1 MNTLVILEG
10 QQHQIP
16 DDIAKDDAKLL
27 TLFSTVNPALADAEI
42 KRNGTHIELIARK
55 GTKGHSQDVLDQLNA
70 APLYLDPA
78 VMVCNALQNH
88 EFRVG
93 LDAEH
98 AERITQQIEQAL
110 VESDQQEK
118 FRRTTLTALTKAKP
132 TPTVVMGF

>member
-16 DDIAKDDAKLL
+16 DEIAKDDAKLL

-55 GTKGHSQDVLDQLNA
+55 GTKGSTQGVLDHLNA
-70 APLYLDPA
+70 APLYIDPA

-88 EFRVG
+88 EVRVG

-98 AERITQQIEQAL
+98 AEQITQQIEQGLA
-110 VESDQQEK
+110 ESEQQEK
-118 FRRTTLTALTKAKP
+118 FRRATLTALAQAKP

>member
-10 QQHQIP
+10 QQHPIP
-16 DDIAKDDAKLL
+16 DEIASDDAKLL

-55 GTKGHSQDVLDQLNA
+55 GTKGSTHDVFGHLNA

-78 VMVCNALQNH
+78 VVVCNALQTH
-88 EFRVG
+88 EVRVG
-93 LDAEH
+93 LDAEN

-110 VESDQQEK
+110 ADSEQQET
-118 FRRTTLTALTKAKP
+118 FRRATLAALVKAKP
-132 TPTVVMGF
+132 APTVVMGF

>member
-16 DDIAKDDAKLL
+16 DDIASDDAKLL

-55 GTKGHSQDVLDQLNA
+55 GTKGNTQDVLDLLNA
-70 APLYLDPA
+70 APLHIDPA
-78 VMVCNALQNH
+78 VVACNALQTH

-93 LDAEH
+93 LDAEN
-98 AERITQQIEQAL
+98 AEQMTQQIGQAL
-110 VESDQQEK
+110 ADSEQQET
-118 FRRTTLTALTKAKP
+118 FRRATLAALAKAKP
-132 TPTVVMGF
+132 APTVVMGF

>member
-16 DDIAKDDAKLL
+16 EDIAKDDAKLL

-55 GTKGHSQDVLDQLNA
+55 GTKGSTQGVLDHLNA
-70 APLYLDPA
+70 APLHIDPA
-78 VMVCNALQNH
+78 VVVCNALQTH
-88 EFRVG
+88 EVRVG
-93 LDAEH
+93 LDAEN

-110 VESDQQEK
+110 TDSEQQET
-118 FRRTTLTALTKAKP
+118 FRRATLAALAKAKP
-132 TPTVVMGF
+132 TSTVVLGF

>member
-16 DDIAKDDAKLL
+16 DEIASDDAKLL

-55 GTKGHSQDVLDQLNA
+55 GTKGSTQGALDLLNA
-70 APLYLDPA
+70 APLHLDPA
-78 VMVCNALQNH
+78 VVVCNALQNH

-93 LDAEH
+93 LDAEN
-98 AERITQQIEQAL
+98 ADLITQRIRQA
-110 VESDQQEK
+110 VAESEQQEN
-118 FRRTTLTALTKAKP
+118 FRKAAITALAKAKP
-132 TPTVVMGF
+132 TPVVVMGF